1 MKIFLLFFVVTFCS
15 AFNVDTFVST
25 VVAVRQ
31 HYRSGCV
38 YLLHG
43 QHTGE
48 PHCVKIAVISVVLR
62 EKCVKL
68 SFTKL
73 TSIAIIYFM
82 TLN

>member
-1 MKIFLLFFVVTFCS
+1 MKIFPLFFVVTFCS

-25 VVAVRQ
+25 VIGVKQ

-38 YLLHG
+38 NVLHG

-48 PHCVKIAVISVVLR
+48 PHRVRIAVISVVLR
-62 EKCVKL
+62 DKL
-68 SFTKL
+68 VILKFTKL
-73 TSIAIIYFM
+73 TSIAIMYFM